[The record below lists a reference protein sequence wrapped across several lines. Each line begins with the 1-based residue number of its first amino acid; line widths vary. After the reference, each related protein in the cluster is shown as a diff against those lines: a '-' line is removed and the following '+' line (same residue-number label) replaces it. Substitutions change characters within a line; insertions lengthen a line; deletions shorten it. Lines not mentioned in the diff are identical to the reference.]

1 MIEIYGKPQ
10 CPFCDKAKA
19 LCEQKGYE
27 YTYKQLGVDF
37 DREELFEQFP
47 TARTFP
53 QIRLLESSNT
63 WTYIGGFTELDAWSS
78 ISGRHLVNEKL

>member
-10 CPFCDKAKA
+10 CPFCDRAKA

-27 YTYKQLGVDF
+27 YTYKQLDVDF
-37 DREELFEQFP
+37 TREELFEQFP

-53 QIRLLESSNT
+53 QITANGE
-63 WTYIGGFTELDAWSS
+63 YVGGFTELQTWSE
-78 ISGRHLVNEKL
+78 GYRVL

>member
-10 CPFCDKAKA
+10 CPFCDRAKA

-27 YTYKQLGVDF
+27 YTYKQLGEDF
-37 DREELFEQFP
+37 DREFMLEKFP

-53 QIRLLESSNT
+53 QITAHGEYLGGYTEFEQWSN
-63 WTYIGGFTELDAWSS
+63 GL
-78 ISGRHLVNEKL
+78 RRV